1 MRRPVGSTP
10 QRTSVLCPVDFS
22 SGSRAALRTAA
33 TLARARGATL
43 DIVYVNDPL
52 LVAAAAAAWNRA
64 SLGAASEQELARFA
78 ARVLGPRTLQTVPAR
93 YHTALG
99 RPAAEI
105 QRVASR
111 LGSDLIVTGS
121 RGLSGPTRLLLGST
135 TATLLHRAPVPVL
148 AVPAT
153 PSGAATASTGRR
165 RAGGVRTVLAAI
177 ALGRQA
183 TADVRRAAEVARQY
197 HASLVLLHVVPQP
210 SLPAWLSVDLETHLA
225 RAVGRA
231 TRTLE
236 RLASEFVDVPVTV
249 DVRIGHPADAIGQAA
264 SAHAASLIV
273 MVRRAGGT
281 LFGQPAG
288 ACTYEVLCHAAAPVL
303 ALPEREPRLR
313 RQSRDGR

>member
-1 MRRPVGSTP
+1 
-10 QRTSVLCPVDFS
+10 
-22 SGSRAALRTAA
+22 
-33 TLARARGATL
+33 
-43 DIVYVNDPL
+43 VNDPL

-78 ARVLGPRTLQTVPAR
+78 ARVLGPRAVQAVPTR

-99 RPAAEI
+99 RPAVEI
-105 QRVASR
+105 QRAASR

-135 TATLLHRAPVPVL
+135 TATLLHKAPVSVL
-148 AVPAT
+148 AVPSKRPGT
-153 PSGAATASTGRR
+153 AAAPTGRAR
-165 RAGGVRTVLAAI
+165 RAGVQTVLAAI

-183 TADVRRAAEVARQY
+183 ADDVRRATEVARQY
-197 HASLVLLHVVPQP
+197 HGSLVLLHVVPQP
-210 SLPAWLSVDLETHLA
+210 SLPAWLSVDLEAHLA

-236 RLASEFVDVPVTV
+236 RLSAELVDVPVTI
-249 DVRIGHPADAIGQAA
+249 DVRIGHPADAIGDAA
-264 SAHAASLIV
+264 RAHAASLIV

-288 ACTYEVLCHAAAPVL
+288 ACTYEVLCHAAVPVL

-313 RQSRDGR
+313 RR

>member
-1 MRRPVGSTP
+1 MRRPVSATP
-10 QRTSVLCPVDFS
+10 QRMSVLCPVDFS

-135 TATLLHRAPVPVL
+135 TATLLRRAPVPVL

-177 ALGRQA
+177 TLGRQA

-249 DVRIGHPADAIGQAA
+249 DVRIGHPADAIGHAA

-288 ACTYEVLCHAAAPVL
+288 ACTYEVLCHAAVPVL

>member
-1 MRRPVGSTP
+1 MRRPVGSIP

-78 ARVLGPRTLQTVPAR
+78 ARVLGPRTVQAVPVR

-105 QRVASR
+105 QRVATR

-121 RGLSGPTRLLLGST
+121 RGLSGPKRLLLGST
-135 TATLLHRAPVPVL
+135 TATLLHRAPVSVL
-148 AVPAT
+148 AVPVT
-153 PSGAATASTGRR
+153 HRGTAGVPARGTGSK
-165 RAGGVRTVLAAI
+165 GVQTVLAAI

-183 TADVRRAAEVARQY
+183 TDDVRRSAEVARQY
-197 HASLVLLHVVPQP
+197 RASLVLLHVVPQP
-210 SLPAWLSVDLETHLA
+210 SLPTWLSVDLEAHLA
-225 RAVGRA
+225 HAVARA

-236 RLASEFVDVPVTV
+236 RLAADFGDVPVTV
-249 DVRIGHPADAIGQAA
+249 DVRVGHPADAIGDAA
-264 SAHAASLIV
+264 RAHAASLIV

-288 ACTYEVLCHAAAPVL
+288 AGTYEVLCHAAVPVL
-303 ALPEREPRLR
+303 ALPEREPRVR
-313 RQSRDGR
+313 RR

>member
-1 MRRPVGSTP
+1 MRRPVGSTAQP
-10 QRTSVLCPVDFS
+10 VSVLCPVDFS

-43 DIVYVNDPL
+43 DLIYVNDPL

-78 ARVLGPRTLQTVPAR
+78 ARVLGPRAVQTLATR

-105 QRVASR
+105 ERLASR
-111 LGSDLIVTGS
+111 LGSDVIVTGS
-121 RGLSGPTRLLLGST
+121 RGLSGPKRLLLGST
-135 TATLLHRAPVPVL
+135 TATLLHRAPVSVL

-153 PSGAATASTGRR
+153 PPGAGKVAADRSRTA
-165 RAGGVRTVLAAI
+165 GVRRVLAAI

-183 TADVRRAAEVARQY
+183 TDDVRRAAAVARQY

-210 SLPAWLSVDLETHLA
+210 SLPAWLSVDLDAHLA
-225 RAVGRA
+225 RAVGKTSRS
-231 TRTLE
+231 LE
-236 RLASEFVDVPVTV
+236 RLAAELVDVPCTV
-249 DVRIGHPADAIGQAA
+249 DVRIGQPSDTIGNAA
-264 SAHAASLIV
+264 VAHAADLIV
-273 MVRRAGGT
+273 MVRRADGT

-288 ACTYEVLCHAAAPVL
+288 ACTYEVLCHAAVPVL
-303 ALPEREPRLR
+303 ALPEHEPRR
-313 RQSRDGR
+313 RRR

>member
-1 MRRPVGSTP
+1 MRRPVSATP
-10 QRTSVLCPVDFS
+10 QRMSVLCPVDFS

-135 TATLLHRAPVPVL
+135 TATLLRRAPVPVL

-177 ALGRQA
+177 TLGRQA

-288 ACTYEVLCHAAAPVL
+288 ACTYEVLCHAAVPVL